1 MESPAGRMFP
11 ISTTLLLLAI
21 VLVELVGYG
30 VAEQVVSLW
39 VVLSLG
45 AFYLVYTSLIK
56 RDVLPLIFAT
66 LFFTAYHSLFLNINT
81 NNFPIALLFLLIFA
95 VNSII
100 MWFLL
105 HYATHLKKEHH
116 IAYSVIAGFLIAQ
129 IITLFSTMAKDWP
142 FRLELAAYM
151 PTVFSYIFWRFACF
165 SADSMLGW
173 KQFIRMAAL
182 VIILVIAIIIG
193 SPNSPV

>member
-45 AFYLVYTSLIK
+45 AFYLLYTSLIK

-182 VIILVIAIIIG
+182 VIILVMAIILG